1 MADPNIYDLL
11 SKKDI
16 SEVTITLLNSAT
28 GVTAVDRKTV
38 DFWTGPIT
46 LNKVLEASRMM
57 PHGLPIPELST
68 ISSNTIANGA
78 TAQLKP
84 TGTQIWAIQSI
95 ISTAD
100 ITVSLFDGTT
110 NATIHTGTNP
120 QVYSNLLIDP
130 TLYIVM
136 ANGSGDEATC
146 NISYHKLSL

>member
-1 MADPNIYDLL
+1 MAKPTIYDLL
-11 SKKDI
+11 SKKAI
-16 SEVTITLLNSAT
+16 SEVTQTQLNSA
-28 GVTAVDRKTV
+28 VKVSDVDRNTV
-38 DFWTGPIT
+38 EFWSGPIT
-46 LNKVLEASRMM
+46 VQRALEMRTY
-57 PHGLPIPELST
+57 PHALPIPELST

-84 TGTQIWAIQSI
+84 TGTEIWAIQSI

-100 ITVSLFDGTT
+100 IQVSLYDGTT

>member
-1 MADPNIYDLL
+1 MKPSIYDLL
-11 SKKDI
+11 SKK
-16 SEVTITLLNSAT
+16 SMGSVTVTQLN
-28 GVTAVDRKTV
+28 TAVSNSDV
-38 DFWTGPIT
+38 DKASVEFWSGPIT
-46 LNKVLEASRMM
+46 IQRAMDTRTYPE
-57 PHGLPIPELST
+57 GLPIPELSS

-84 TGTQIWAIQSI
+84 TGTEIWRIQSI

-100 ITVSLFDGTT
+100 ISVSLYDGAT

-120 QVYSNLLIDP
+120 QVYSNLFIDP

-146 NISYHKLSL
+146 NISYHKVGL

>member
-1 MADPNIYDLL
+1 MTDPTIYDQL
-11 SKKDI
+11 SKKAI
-16 SEVTITLLNSAT
+16 SEVTMSLLNSGT
-28 GVTAVDRKTV
+28 GVTAVDRKSI
-38 DFWTGPIT
+38 DYWSGPIT
-46 LNKVLEASRMM
+46 LSRVLDASRTY

-68 ISSNTIANGA
+68 ISSNTIADGA

-84 TGTQIWAIQSI
+84 TGTEIWSIQSI

-100 ITVSLFDGTT
+100 ISVSLFDGAT

-120 QVYSNLLIDP
+120 QVYSNLYIDS

-146 NISYHKLSL
+146 NISYHKVGL